1 MSQACKPWA
10 GRLTAWFDGE
20 TNEALS
26 SETREH
32 LLDCGRCRSALAAW
46 RGLRDDL
53 EVLQPSPA
61 TPEILQGIGAGL
73 SDGLAREVRSLD
85 QALRWWKVAASVLV
99 LAGGFALLSG
109 NRLPVGSASA
119 SAPLEID
126 KAFEELLDRPASS
139 ERRP

>member
-1 MSQACKPWA
+1 MSEACKPWA

-20 TNEALS
+20 TNKALS

-32 LLDCGRCRSALAAW
+32 LLGCAPCRSALAVW
-46 RGLRDDL
+46 RGLREDL
-53 EVLQPSPA
+53 EVLQPASA

-85 QALRWWKVAASVLV
+85 QALRWWKVAAAALVLV
-99 LAGGFALLSG
+99 GGFALLSG
-109 NRLPVGSASA
+109 NMLPVGPASA

>member
-20 TNEALS
+20 TNKALS

-32 LLDCGRCRSALAAW
+32 LLDCAPCRSALAVW
-46 RGLRDDL
+46 RRLRDDL
-53 EVLQPSPA
+53 EVLQPAPA
-61 TPEILQGIGAGL
+61 TPEILQEIGTGL
-73 SDGLAREVRSLD
+73 RDGLARAVRSLD
-85 QALRWWKVAASVLV
+85 EALRWWKAAAAVLV

-109 NRLPVGSASA
+109 NMLPVGPASA

>member
-32 LLDCGRCRSALAAW
+32 LLDCAPCRSALVVW

-53 EVLQPSPA
+53 AILQPAPP
-61 TPEILQGIGAGL
+61 TPEILQEIGAGL
-73 SDGLAREVRSLD
+73 SGGLAREVRSLD
-85 QALRWWKVAASVLV
+85 QALRWWKVAAAALVLV
-99 LAGGFALLSG
+99 SGFALLSG
-109 NRLPVGSASA
+109 NMLPVGPASA